1 MDAETR
7 SSFGS
12 LLKSYR
18 LARGLSQEA
27 LAERSGLSRE
37 AISLLE
43 RGLRLSPQ
51 RDTVGLLAKTLN
63 LSADERTEMLAAM
76 PARRWRP
83 AAATRAEASPPPS
96 LPLRLTSFIG
106 REQEIAGVR
115 ELLLSTRL
123 LTLSGPGGI
132 GKTSLALEVVA
143 AVRTQFAGGV
153 ALVELAALTDG
164 ALVPQAI
171 AAVLAVREQ
180 PGQPL
185 LTTLI
190 TTLGATQRLL
200 VLDNCE
206 HLVEACARVVE
217 TLLQSC
223 PRLHILATGREP
235 LRVGAEVIW
244 RVPPLTLP
252 PDHPQPLAALA
263 GSEAV
268 RLFVERAAAVRAG
281 FGLAPAN
288 AAAVAEICRRL
299 DGIPLAIE
307 LAAARVSALTPAQ
320 IAQHLHERFRLL
332 TMGSR
337 TAVPRH
343 QTLRALLDWS
353 HDLLSADEKILFSRL
368 AVFVGGWTL
377 EAAEAV
383 CGFEGVG
390 GQEPEPGDC
399 PPTALPAVLDLLTTL
414 VDKSLV
420 QVEERDG
427 EARFTMLETIRA
439 YARDQ
444 LMSSGE
450 ASNLYPR
457 HARWALALAETA
469 RPDMWTEEKL
479 RVWLA
484 RLGQEEDNLRAALR
498 WLREAGD
505 VERALRLVATL
516 WLSWVIR
523 DDYAEGKAQI
533 EAALALPGVVDF
545 PAALA
550 AVRRGA
556 GHVAYF
562 QGNLPAARA
571 HLEAAVAYY
580 RGSGDQWKLGDSLN
594 WLGAVAREQGDFARA
609 IPWLEEALA
618 VVRGV
623 GDPDLTGFA
632 LFHLGIARH
641 VQGDLIRSRAL
652 LEESVAV
659 CRGGGLTELRVTQ
672 ALASLGVVVEDLGD
686 DARARS
692 LYREAMAYMAR
703 VEDRGNT
710 AALLVSFASL
720 AVKAGH
726 PDRALRLIGGADR
739 LCEEIGSPFG
749 LVSSRQHSRTL
760 ALARRLLAPE
770 VADAEVAA
778 GRHMT
783 LQEAVAYALAERDR
797 EAPV

>member
-1 MDAETR
+1 M
-7 SSFGS
+7 
-12 LLKSYR
+12 
-18 LARGLSQEA
+18 
-27 LAERSGLSRE
+27 
-37 AISLLE
+37 
-43 RGLRLSPQ
+43 
-51 RDTVGLLAKTLN
+51 
-63 LSADERTEMLAAM
+63 
-76 PARRWRP
+76 
-83 AAATRAEASPPPS
+83 
-96 LPLRLTSFIG
+96 
-106 REQEIAGVR
+106 
-115 ELLLSTRL
+115 
-123 LTLSGPGGI
+123 
-132 GKTSLALEVVA
+132 
-143 AVRTQFAGGV
+143 
-153 ALVELAALTDG
+153 
-164 ALVPQAI
+164 

-185 LTTLI
+185 LTALI
-190 TTLGATQRLL
+190 TTIGATQRLL

-217 TLLQSC
+217 TLLQAC
-223 PRLHILATGREP
+223 PLLQILATSREP

-252 PDHPQPLAALA
+252 PLLTLPPDDPPSLATLA

-268 RLFVERAAAVRAG
+268 RLFVERAAAVQTG
-281 FGLAPAN
+281 FRLATAN
-288 AAAVAEICRRL
+288 AAAVTEICRRL

-332 TMGSR
+332 TTGSR

-353 HDLLSADEKILFSRL
+353 YDLLSADEKLLFGRL

-383 CGFEGVG
+383 CGFAEVG
-390 GQEPEPGDC
+390 GQEAVPGDC
-399 PPTALPAVLDLLTTL
+399 SPSALPAVLDFLTTL
-414 VDKSLV
+414 VAKSLV
-420 QVEERDG
+420 QVEEREG
-427 EARFTMLETIRA
+427 AARFTMLETIRD
-439 YARDQ
+439 YAHDQ

-450 ASNLYPR
+450 GRDLHQR
-457 HARWALALAETA
+457 HARWALAMAETA

-484 RLGQEEDNLRAALR
+484 RLGQEEGNLRAALH

-556 GHVAYF
+556 GHVAYL
-562 QGNLPAARA
+562 QGDLPAARA

-632 LFHLGIARH
+632 LFHLGVARH
-641 VQGDLIRSRAL
+641 VQGDLVRSRAL

-659 CRGGGLTELRVTQ
+659 YRGGGLTEVLASQ
-672 ALASLGVVVEDLGD
+672 ALASLGVVLEDLGD
-686 DARARS
+686 DARACS
-692 LYREAMAYMAR
+692 LYREAMAYMGR
-703 VEDRGNT
+703 VGDRGKNV
-710 AALLVSFASL
+710 ASLLVSFASL
-720 AVKAGH
+720 AAKAGQ
-726 PDRALRLIGGADR
+726 PVRALRLIGGADR
-739 LCEEIGSPFG
+739 LCEEIGSPLG
-749 LVSSRQHSRTL
+749 SVSSCQHTRTL
-760 ALARRLLAPE
+760 NLARPLLAPE
-770 VADAEVAA
+770 VADVEMAA
-778 GRHMT
+778 GRQMT
-783 LQEAVAYALAERDR
+783 LQEAVAYALAERDP
-797 EAPV
+797 ESPL